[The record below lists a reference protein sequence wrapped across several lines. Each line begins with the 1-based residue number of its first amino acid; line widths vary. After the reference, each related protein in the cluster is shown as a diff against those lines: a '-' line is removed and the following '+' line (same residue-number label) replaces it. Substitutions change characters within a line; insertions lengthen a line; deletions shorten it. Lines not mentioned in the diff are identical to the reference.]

1 MKSKLKKLVIAL
13 VAMLTAFTAMHIST
27 NIYAAD
33 QPATIT
39 LGAYTGYSS
48 TSYNADG
55 VHYIFNEN
63 MQQILID
70 GEIGFC
76 VEPGILLQPGSGFVP
91 TAYDR
96 REIAIIA
103 YEGWEK
109 SAKTAADCI
118 CRSYP
123 ARMPE

>member
-1 MKSKLKKLVIAL
+1 
-13 VAMLTAFTAMHIST
+13 MHILAT
-27 NIYAAD
+27 A
-33 QPATIT
+33 QPVI
-39 LGAYTGYSS
+39 
-48 TSYNADG
+48 NADG

-109 SAKTAADCI
+109 SAKTAADYVATQFMIWEAVGGRITRTNFSDYGAYKTINCF
-118 CRSYP
+118 RQKYYFYYN
-123 ARMPE
+123 M